1 MNRFITLFAEIV
13 CNLDD
18 DYDWDKEFDD
28 DSYVLARRQGKSE
41 RAEKQPARELLPE
54 AV

>member
-1 MNRFITLFAEIV
+1 MNRLITLFAEIV

-18 DYDWDKEFDD
+18 DYDWDKEYDD
-28 DSYVLARRQGKSE
+28 DSYVLARRQSGSE
-41 RAEKQPARELLPE
+41 GIEKQAARELLPE